1 MFGTLSLASHK
12 NFILEEQACYTQQAQ
27 NFVGRHWFAT
37 QCRPE
42 DGLTRR
48 NGASVCRQC
57 HRTCGGNPVLFNDD
71 REFFNKYPGFCFVP
85 EKGIP
90 TATNYNAA
98 DLSNHFYNPL
108 DTSCGAGPNGI
119 NCAYGRSWWDADLI
133 R

>member
-1 MFGTLSLASHK
+1 LTQQSQ
-12 NFILEEQACYTQQAQ
+12 NFI
-27 NFVGRHWFAT
+27 GRHWFAT